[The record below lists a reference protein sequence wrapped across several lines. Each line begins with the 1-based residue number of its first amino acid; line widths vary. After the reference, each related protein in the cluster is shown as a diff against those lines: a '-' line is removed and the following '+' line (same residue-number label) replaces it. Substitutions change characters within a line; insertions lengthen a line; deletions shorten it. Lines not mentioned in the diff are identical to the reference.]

1 MIADLQPFLSWMAAF
16 KAKIDE
22 HASDLTDLDRQIG
35 DADHGSNMARGVQ
48 TISEIDPGTVAD
60 PGAYLK
66 KAGMALVSKVGGASG
81 PLYGTLLMKMGA
93 ALPAGELT
101 RDDFLG
107 ALRTGV
113 EGLQARGKAE
123 VGDKT
128 MLDVW
133 FPALDAADAAEGS
146 LTAALKAATEAA
158 RAGAEATI
166 PMIARKGR
174 ASYLGERSK
183 GVKDPGSAS
192 SVLLIEAALE
202 AFGE

>member
-1 MIADLQPFLSWMAAF
+1 MPELQPFATWMAGF
-16 KAKIDE
+16 KTRIDE
-22 HASDLTDLDRQIG
+22 HAAELTDLDRQIG

-48 TISEIDPGTVAD
+48 AISEIDLDSVAD
-60 PGAYLK
+60 AGAYLK
-66 KAGMALVSKVGGASG
+66 KSGMSLVSKVGGASG
-81 PLYGTLLMKMGA
+81 PLYGTLLMKMGG
-93 ALPAGELT
+93 ALPVGELT
-101 RDDFLG
+101 REGFLA
-107 ALRTGV
+107 ALRAGV

-133 FPALDAADAAEGS
+133 FPALEAAEATSGSLAQALAVAADAARE
-146 LTAALKAATEAA
+146 
-158 RAGAEATI
+158 GAEATI
-166 PMIARKGR
+166 LMIARKGR

-192 SVLLIEAALE
+192 SVLLIEAAAE

>member
-1 MIADLQPFLSWMAAF
+1 MPELQPFAAWMAGF
-16 KAKIDE
+16 KTKIDE
-22 HASDLTDLDRQIG
+22 QADYLTDLDRQIG

-48 TISEIDPGTVAD
+48 AISEIDLDAVPEA
-60 PGAYLK
+60 GAYLK

-81 PLYGTLLMKMGA
+81 PLYGTLLMRMGG
-93 ALPAGELT
+93 ALPEGELT
-101 RDDFLG
+101 REDFLA

-113 EGLQARGKAE
+113 EALQARGKAE

-133 FPALDAADAAEGS
+133 FPALEAADSAEGS
-146 LTAALKAATEAA
+146 LADALAAAAAAA
-158 RAGAEATI
+158 RTGAEATI
-166 PMIARKGR
+166 PMIAHKGR

-202 AFGE
+202 AFGD

>member
-1 MIADLQPFLSWMAAF
+1 MPELQPFAAWMAAF

-22 HASDLTDLDRQIG
+22 QADYLTDLDRQIG
-35 DADHGSNMARGVQ
+35 DADHGANMARGVQ
-48 TISEIDPGTVAD
+48 AIAEIDLDAIPDAAT
-60 PGAYLK
+60 YLK

-81 PLYGTLLMKMGA
+81 PLYGTLLMRMGG
-93 ALPAGELT
+93 ALPEGELT
-101 RDDFLG
+101 REGFLA

-133 FPALDAADAAEGS
+133 FPALAAADAAEGT
-146 LTAALKAATEAA
+146 LADALGAAADAA

-174 ASYLGERSK
+174 ASYLGERSM

-202 AFGE
+202 AFGD